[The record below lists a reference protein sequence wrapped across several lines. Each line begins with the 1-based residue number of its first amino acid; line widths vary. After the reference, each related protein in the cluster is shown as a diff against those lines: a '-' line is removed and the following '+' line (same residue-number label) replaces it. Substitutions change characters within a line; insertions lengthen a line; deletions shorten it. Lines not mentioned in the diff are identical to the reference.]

1 MHKATL
7 VKKKKR
13 IKDFKKKYIYIY
25 IYIQNT
31 FLLVKLCVEYNEK
44 QSSH

>member
-13 IKDFKKKYIYIY
+13 IKDFKNIYIY

>member
-7 VKKKKR
+7 VKKKKES
-13 IKDFKKKYIYIY
+13 KTLKYIY

>member
-13 IKDFKKKYIYIY
+13 IKDLKIYIYIY
-25 IYIQNT
+25 IYIYT
-31 FLLVKLCVEYNEK
+31 KHFFTSKTMRGI
-44 QSSH
+44 

>member
-13 IKDFKKKYIYIY
+13 IKDFKNIYIY
-25 IYIQNT
+25 IYTKHFFTSKTMRGI
-31 FLLVKLCVEYNEK
+31 
-44 QSSH
+44 